1 LFPHRLQTFL
11 KGFAMNNQQ
20 ASYAAALLRI
30 VLGVVLIA
38 HGLLKVFVFTMPGT
52 VGFFASQGFPGWMA
66 YPVTLIEVGAGA
78 ALVLGSHVRLAAL
91 VSLPVL
97 LGALFVHIGNG
108 WLFTAQN
115 GGWEYPA
122 FLVVIA
128 LAVALLGDGAFAIGQ
143 VFLSRTVLRA
153 A

>member
-1 LFPHRLQTFL
+1 
-11 KGFAMNNQQ
+11 MNTQQ
-20 ASYAAALLRI
+20 SAHAAALLRI
-30 VLGVVLIA
+30 VLGIVLIA

-78 ALVLGSHVRLAAL
+78 ALVLGLHARLAAL
-91 VSLPVL
+91 AALPVL
-97 LGALFVHIGNG
+97 LGALFVHIDNG
-108 WLFTAQN
+108 WLFTAKN

-128 LAVALLGDGAFAIGQ
+128 LAVALLGEGAFAIGK
-143 VFLSRTVLRA
+143 LSRPRIRNALRTV
-153 A
+153 